1 MRPPIGSLTN
11 ARRVFEHERS
21 VAPWEIPGNTDIKYV
36 GAGANRVVYRIGTV
50 VYKVDKTSES
60 IYSNGGNFDEWNNY
74 LFIQNEK
81 LPAPYRL
88 PRMHAFRL
96 NDDQM
101 VIAARYIPGERLNF
115 EDESM
120 DDLMTLLG
128 LYDLSHENIV
138 EYNGHRYLVDVGE

>member
-1 MRPPIGSLTN
+1 
-11 ARRVFEHERS
+11 
-21 VAPWEIPGNTDIKYV
+21 
-36 GAGANRVVYRIGTV
+36 
-50 VYKVDKTSES
+50 
-60 IYSNGGNFDEWNNY
+60 
-74 LFIQNEK
+74 
-81 LPAPYRL
+81 
-88 PRMHAFRL
+88 
-96 NDDQM
+96 M